1 MPVRTRSAARAQA
14 LDISNSSS
22 SSSSS
27 LDESSSTSSDGSS
40 DNERGKSGIRK
51 QSRKQQKFTRSI
63 SSVGKGGQ
71 DDNKE
76 PLKKLLDTF
85 DVKAYLDKR
94 LMTTTQEYFNAIT
107 MVPGICVS
115 LYFVLSGCW
124 TATHHQHGEF
134 YQLDDNKWT
143 DMAQEL
149 FGIESGWESYGCIN
163 SSLFPALTALPPLT
177 IVAAAL
183 GNLVHSVVS
192 IYYHITCATTLTGGE
207 RITHWTRR
215 LDNASIHFA
224 SIGASYATSGRLD
237 YCLLNL
243 VYNVDCMYKQLE
255 VEVHPRRN
263 QTRLAGSILL
273 YVLPV
278 LVRGDY
284 TLFLQFLLMFS
295 LSGWLF
301 GCYPYPFGG
310 YAHGL
315 FHLVLAF
322 LPYLVFQAAIPLP
335 LTQAQINLAVQCS
348 ENVSETIPDF

>member
-1 MPVRTRSAARAQA
+1 MPVRTRSAARALA
-14 LDISNSSS
+14 LDVSN

-27 LDESSSTSSDGSS
+27 LDEPTRRSSSCSSTSSESSS
-40 DNERGKSGIRK
+40 DNECGKSGIRK

-76 PLKKLLDTF
+76 PLKKLDTF

-94 LMTTTQEYFNAIT
+94 LMTTTQECFNAIT

-115 LYFVLSGCW
+115 FYFILSGCW
-124 TATHHQHGEF
+124 TASHHQHGQIDYSD
-134 YQLDDNKWT
+134 YQQQDDNKWT
-143 DMAQEL
+143 DMAHEL

-163 SSLFPALTALPPLT
+163 SSLFPALKALPPLT

-192 IYYHITCATTLTGGE
+192 IYYHITCATTLTSGE

-237 YCLLNL
+237 YLLLNL
-243 VYNVDCMYKQLE
+243 IYNVDCMYKQLE

-335 LTQAQINLAVQCS
+335 STQAQINLAVQCA
-348 ENVSETIPDF
+348 

>member
-1 MPVRTRSAARAQA
+1 MPVRTRSAARA
-14 LDISNSSS
+14 LDVYEQGASRRSSS
-22 SSSSS
+22 C
-27 LDESSSTSSDGSS
+27 SSTSSDGSS
-40 DNERGKSGIRK
+40 DNEQGKSGIRK

-76 PLKKLLDTF
+76 PLKKLDTF

-134 YQLDDNKWT
+134 YQQDDNKWT
-143 DMAQEL
+143 DMAHEL

-183 GNLVHSVVS
+183 GNLVHSAVS

-243 VYNVDCMYKQLE
+243 IYNVDCMYKQLE

-295 LSGWLF
+295 LGGWLF

-322 LPYLVFQAAIPLP
+322 LPYLVFQAAIVLP
-335 LTQAQINLAVQCS
+335 STQAQINLAVKCA
-348 ENVSETIPDF
+348 EKAVGETIMPDF

>member
-14 LDISNSSS
+14 LDVSNSSFSSFDKQGACGRRS
-22 SSSSS
+22 SSC
-27 LDESSSTSSDGSS
+27 SSSTSSESSS
-40 DNERGKSGIRK
+40 DNECGKSGIRK
-51 QSRKQQKFTRSI
+51 QSRKQQKFFTRSI

-76 PLKKLLDTF
+76 PLKKLDTF

-124 TATHHQHGEF
+124 TATHHQYDEF
-134 YQLDDNKWT
+134 YQQDDNRWS
-143 DMAQEL
+143 DMAHEL

-243 VYNVDCMYKQLE
+243 E
-255 VEVHPRRN
+255 SPR
-263 QTRLAGSILL
+263 
-273 YVLPV
+273 
-278 LVRGDY
+278 
-284 TLFLQFLLMFS
+284 
-295 LSGWLF
+295 
-301 GCYPYPFGG
+301 
-310 YAHGL
+310 
-315 FHLVLAF
+315 
-322 LPYLVFQAAIPLP
+322 
-335 LTQAQINLAVQCS
+335 
-348 ENVSETIPDF
+348 

>member
-22 SSSSS
+22 SSS
-27 LDESSSTSSDGSS
+27 LDEPCRRRSSCSSTSSDGSS
-40 DNERGKSGIRK
+40 DNERGKSGSIRK

-76 PLKKLLDTF
+76 PLKKLDTF

-124 TATHHQHGEF
+124 TATHHQHGEIDYND
-134 YQLDDNKWT
+134 YQQQHENKWT
-143 DMAQEL
+143 DMAHEL

-177 IVAAAL
+177 IIAAAL

-192 IYYHITCATTLTGGE
+192 IYYHITCATTLMGGE

-237 YCLLNL
+237 YCLLNFI
-243 VYNVDCMYKQLE
+243 YNVDCMHKQLE

-322 LPYLVFQAAIPLP
+322 LPYLVFQVPNVFKTLSLP
-335 LTQAQINLAVQCS
+335 LFECL
-348 ENVSETIPDF
+348 